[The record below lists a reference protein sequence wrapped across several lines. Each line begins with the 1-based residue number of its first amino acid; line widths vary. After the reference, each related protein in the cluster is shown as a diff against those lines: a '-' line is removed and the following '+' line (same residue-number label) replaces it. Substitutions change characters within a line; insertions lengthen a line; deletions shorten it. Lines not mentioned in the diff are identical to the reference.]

1 MRFYRLFLLAVLVG
15 FAAACHSPV
24 EPKGP
29 DNDPPDVEPSDG
41 LVITQQQV
49 AGLGLGSGSP
59 SRPFFTPHSSVS
71 I

>member
-29 DNDPPDVEPSDG
+29 DNDPPDPEPSDIRAAAVE
-41 LVITQQQV
+41 L
-49 AGLGLGSGSP
+49 SSP
-59 SRPFFTPHSSVS
+59 SSVS
-71 I
+71 IETSLRGGGLPTPP